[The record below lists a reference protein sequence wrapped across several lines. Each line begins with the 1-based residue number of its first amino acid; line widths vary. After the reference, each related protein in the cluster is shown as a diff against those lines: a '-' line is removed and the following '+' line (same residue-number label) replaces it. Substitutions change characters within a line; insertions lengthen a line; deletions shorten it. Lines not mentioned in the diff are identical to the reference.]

1 MSLAVWSWP
10 LFLAPDGTDHYLTHS
25 LLAAALIQ
33 HNHIDFRVHTATCC
47 SERDDG
53 KTTDTFLIRVCDAH
67 RTAES

>member
-33 HNHIDFRVHTATCC
+33 HNHIDFRVHTATC
-47 SERDDG
+47 SVQSVMMA
-53 KTTDTFLIRVCDAH
+53 KPLTL
-67 RTAES
+67 S